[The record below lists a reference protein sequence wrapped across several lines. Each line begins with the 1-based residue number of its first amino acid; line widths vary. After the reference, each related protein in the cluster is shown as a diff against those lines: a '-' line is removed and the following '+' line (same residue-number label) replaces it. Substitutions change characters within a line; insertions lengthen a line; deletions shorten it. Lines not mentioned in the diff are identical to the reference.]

1 MSLVAAKTLL
11 ATDEHRSTQMGNQ
24 TFVLCVVRLR
34 DEPILDSDLHCD
46 EVQILTEYKMALQQH
61 SAGSNGKASVK
72 WIFRHDKIRDYFLM
86 HTFWATPDE
95 IIPKHISPRKF
106 ESEQSSCESAL
117 QRFGLVLRPVS

>member
-61 SAGSNGKASVK
+61 SAQYFDLGRRSFARRAPVQGGSASYWK
-72 WIFRHDKIRDYFLM
+72 
-86 HTFWATPDE
+86 
-95 IIPKHISPRKF
+95 
-106 ESEQSSCESAL
+106 
-117 QRFGLVLRPVS
+117 